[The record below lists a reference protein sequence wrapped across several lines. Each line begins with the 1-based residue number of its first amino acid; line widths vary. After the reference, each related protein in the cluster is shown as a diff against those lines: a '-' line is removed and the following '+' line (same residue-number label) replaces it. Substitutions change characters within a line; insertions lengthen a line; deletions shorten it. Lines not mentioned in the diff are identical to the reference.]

1 MGRRDRAVIRT
12 LEPLAFSLKTCHT
25 VSMIKN
31 NQMRYACA
39 ATFGRFNLPH
49 IGHAELVEQ
58 MLAHADYADVHI
70 SGSGKN
76 NEYELRELLFKVIL
90 RNRGVDMSRVRFYQT
105 PNVNEAL
112 EFSVKNAPYNE
123 VVFVLGSDQVDM
135 LYSLSDVHDVNYVIN
150 HRSNSSTQMRY
161 FLDSY
166 DFLEDAKYLYEDCA
180 YATTIAYMLRAE
192 EHNREKSY
200 QASAKTHRAG
210 KACSN
215 TKIGATYNCSM
226 E

>member
-1 MGRRDRAVIRT
+1 MPYA
-12 LEPLAFSLKTCHT
+12 

-31 NQMRYACA
+31 TQMRYACA
-39 ATFGRFNLPH
+39 ATFGRFNLVH
-49 IGHAELVEQ
+49 TGHVELVEQ

-70 SGSGKN
+70 SAGGKN
-76 NEYELRELLFKVIL
+76 TEYEMRELLFKVLL
-90 RNRGVDMSRVRFYQT
+90 RNRNVDLSRVRFYCT

-112 EFSVKNAPYNE
+112 EFSTKHAPFNE
-123 VVFVLGSDQVDM
+123 VVFVLGSDQTDM

-150 HRSNSSTQMRY
+150 SRSNSSTNMRY

-166 DFLEDAKYLYEDCA
+166 DFLEDAIYLYDGCE

-192 EHNREKSY
+192 ERSHEKPSK
-200 QASAKTHRAG
+200 APAKTRRTA
-210 KACSN
+210 KACSDAEIIS
-215 TKIGATYNCSM
+215 THNCSV